1 MSGKSGAE
9 RSDKVGSL
17 TAGVLTR
24 QLERMRPALI
34 EPAPE
39 VSKSPECLKK
49 PPSLRKQARGRGE
62 RRRDKEQDRRD
73 KLLKN
78 GVAPKS
84 IETEKTKNT

>member
-1 MSGKSGAE
+1 MSGRDGAE

-39 VSKSPECLKK
+39 VSKSPAVLKSPRACTRRLGEGEFESLHCLY
-49 PPSLRKQARGRGE
+49 AFVE
-62 RRRDKEQDRRD
+62 R
-73 KLLKN
+73 
-78 GVAPKS
+78 S
-84 IETEKTKNT
+84 IN